1 MPEPFGSASKT
12 YILKSES
19 HKLHE
24 EFEVDAL
31 KATITLSAD
40 LVTSNVINGK
50 VNNNAISAVTFAT
63 DHATTL
69 AAVAAAIEALGV
81 AANVADASVTA
92 ARVITVTAYDS
103 SLPLV
108 LHEFVVTAGASQATA
123 SYASDNNRIYKGQ
136 PVKLTTSGKIEPY
149 AAGDIPG
156 KLIGYAE
163 QDGFGGD
170 LVTVMMKAFAII
182 YAEAY
187 ADSHLPGTCRM
198 AAFNS
203 TTKMMEVDDGGTQ
216 DHTTIIGNCLDSGS
230 NGDVVRVAV
239 F

>member
-31 KATITLSAD
+31 KATITLSTD
-40 LVTSNVINGK
+40 LVNLNVVNGK
-50 VNNNAISAVTFAT
+50 VNNKAIAPVTFAT
-63 DHATTL
+63 DHDASMVL
-69 AAVAAAIEALGV
+69 LAAAIEALGT

-108 LHEFVVTAGASQATA
+108 LHEFATTGGASAATYT
-123 SYASDNNRIYKGQ
+123 YASDNNRIYKGQ

-187 ADSHLPGTCRM
+187 ADGHVPGVCRM

-203 TTKMMEVDDGGTQ
+203 TTKMMEVDDGGTL
-216 DHTTIIGNCLDSGS
+216 DHTTIIGNCLDSGD